1 METNISRITGGDN
14 AGLIIALMTILL
26 MTEKLLLGNAISQRE
41 MSYITFSST
50 MRQTSSL
57 FTMIIILNEDNT
69 KPHYDV
75 NEANYISNVDAVSA
89 ATVAT
94 NEADEKVKKL

>member
-1 METNISRITGGDN
+1 METNTSRITGVDN
-14 AGLIIALMTILL
+14 AELIIALMTILL
-26 MTEKLLLGNAISQRE
+26 MTEKLLLGNAISQQE

-50 MRQTSSL
+50 MSQTSSL
-57 FTMIIILNEDNT
+57 FTMIITLNEDNT

-75 NEANYISNVDAVSA
+75 NEANYISNVDVVTA

-94 NEADEKVKKL
+94 DETDGKVMN